1 MRGDDTRDGAASVEL
16 PDSFVTPADSSI
28 ISTRMMCQRS
38 QDRDSILHTVSRNAY
53 EQDPCEQEF
62 GISSNNQLANVEAR
76 ILPPPRLK
84 YHITKC
90 LPSIRTWNMM
100 HKEMVNDGVVQ
111 HWTCI
116 NFSRYVITD
125 AARQFH
131 DEMAR
136 MSQTPKMVGKT
147 SDDAFLLH
155 ADQVSTKERTEVCYV
170 DQPMNPRMGRTDA
183 SGPWMEE
190 GCWIYFIQ
198 YANGRMW
205 ERSCWDFQIHHVQP
219 D

>member
-16 PDSFVTPADSSI
+16 LDGFVTPTDSSI
-28 ISTRMMCQRS
+28 ISTRVMCQRP
-38 QDRDSILHTVSRNAY
+38 QDGDSILHIASRNAY
-53 EQDPCEQEF
+53 EQDPC
-62 GISSNNQLANVEAR
+62 L
-76 ILPPPRLK
+76 
-84 YHITKC
+84 
-90 LPSIRTWNMM
+90 
-100 HKEMVNDGVVQ
+100 EMVNGGVVQ
-111 HWTCI
+111 QWTCI
-116 NFSRYVITD
+116 NFSRYVIID

-170 DQPMNPRMGRTDA
+170 DQPMNPRMGRIDA

-190 GCWIYFIQ
+190 GFWIYFIQ
-198 YANGRMW
+198 YANGHMW
-205 ERSCWDFQIHHVQP
+205 ERSCRDFQIHHVQP